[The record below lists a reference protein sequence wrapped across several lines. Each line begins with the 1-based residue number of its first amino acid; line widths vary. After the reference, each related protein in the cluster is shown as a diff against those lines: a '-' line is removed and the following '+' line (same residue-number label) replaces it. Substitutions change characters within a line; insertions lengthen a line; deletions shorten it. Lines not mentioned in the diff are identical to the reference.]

1 MGALALG
8 GWIGFLDTL
17 ALSIA
22 MSGHHSDDRFGD
34 VLRLLFV
41 ALLPGML
48 TGFMLGAVAGALA
61 TLRVAARRAIVVVPP
76 LVVVGGIA
84 MLARARPGFFLV
96 LVPMIACSLYL
107 EHRTRSGAGVLASG
121 PQPLHRSGAGALGAV
136 IGTCNAIFIAVA
148 IGFQLGGDAGVV
160 VLLLGILPA
169 LVIGYF
175 LGVMAA
181 MLGARPVW
189 VRCAALVLPP
199 LGLLLVLVAP
209 LGMTDVFAPALI
221 PTAVCGL
228 VLERATRYTN
238 ELPAAR
244 ARY

>member
-1 MGALALG
+1 MALG

-17 ALSIA
+17 ALAIA
-22 MSGHHSDDRFGD
+22 LAGHHSDDRFGD
-34 VLRLLFV
+34 VLRIVLV
-41 ALLPGML
+41 MLLPGML
-48 TGFMLGAVAGALA
+48 LGFMLGAVSRALA
-61 TLRVAARRAIVVVPP
+61 PLRIAARRAIVLVPP
-76 LVVVGGIA
+76 IVIVGGIA
-84 MLARARPGFFLV
+84 MLARARPWFFLV

-107 EHRTRSGAGVLASG
+107 EYRTRSGSDAIATG
-121 PQPLHRSGAGALGAV
+121 PQPLPRSGAGALGAV

-148 IGFQLGGDAGVV
+148 IALQLGGEVGVV

-169 LVIGYF
+169 LVIGYL
-175 LGVMAA
+175 LGVTAA
-181 MLGARPVW
+181 MLVARPVW

-199 LGLLLVLVAP
+199 TGLLLVLVAP
-209 LGMTDVFAPALI
+209 LGMAAVFAPALI

-228 VLERATRYTN
+228 VLERATRRTS